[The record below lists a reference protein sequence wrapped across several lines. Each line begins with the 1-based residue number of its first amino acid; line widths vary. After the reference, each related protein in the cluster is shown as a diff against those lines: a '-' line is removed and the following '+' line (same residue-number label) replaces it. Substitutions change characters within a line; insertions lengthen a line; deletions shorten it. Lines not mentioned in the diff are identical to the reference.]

1 MNTDEGIPSLPNAAG
16 VASVTDPYV
25 RYLVR
30 NRDFTAPAVAA
41 AIATLDQTRSGRH
54 TRVLDAGTGG
64 GGALRGLARLVRAAG
79 GDGTVT
85 AVDADA
91 RAIAAARLLVDD
103 LRLERLVGLRVAD
116 IRDVAAEASAAGG
129 AFDLVWSSDVL
140 WPTTFA
146 DPTEVVRTLT
156 DALVPGGTLALFTT
170 NYYQS
175 MFLPGHSRLER
186 LVRTAS
192 ELTWAL
198 PADGPTHHERLG
210 AWMRDA
216 GLTDITLRVFPLVAS
231 PATADPTAWAYL
243 EQIVWPEMRRAAAS
257 NGRAAGMT
265 DSDLVRAEEL
275 LDPTSPAWIGA
286 DPTTYVVQ
294 PTLLWT
300 GRAPAA

>member
-1 MNTDEGIPSLPNAAG
+1 MDTDEDTPPLPDAAG
-16 VASVTDPYV
+16 AAPVPDPYV

-30 NRDFTAPAVAA
+30 NREFTAPAVAA
-41 AIATLDQTRSGRH
+41 AIATLGRTRPGPH

-64 GGALRGLARLVRAAG
+64 GGALRGLAGLVRAAG
-79 GDGTVT
+79 GDGTVA

-91 RAIAAARLLVDD
+91 RAIAEARRLVDD

-140 WPTTFA
+140 WPTAFA
-146 DPTEVVRTLT
+146 DPAEVVRALA

-198 PADGPTHHERLG
+198 PADGPAHHERLG

-216 GLTDITLRVFPLVAS
+216 GLTGITLRVFPLVAS
-231 PATADPTAWAYL
+231 PVTADPAARAYL
-243 EQIVWPEMRRAAAS
+243 EQIVWPEMRRAAAA

-265 DSDLVRAEEL
+265 DSDLVRVEAL
-275 LDPTSPAWIGA
+275 LDPTGPTWIGA
-286 DPTTYVVQ
+286 DPTTYAVQ